1 MLAPVTGFLALLL
14 TAVALPPLLARLT
27 GGHAPRP
34 GPQLAAL
41 APAATLPA
49 LAAVALA
56 AASAG
61 GWGGGWWLALLLA
74 VPAAILLAWQ
84 LPPFPSNARA
94 HPVGPAGGAGGR
106 RAPSAW
112 PASPGRLPEPPPDT
126 VTVRVLTLNSRGGS
140 ADPAALL
147 AALRQHAVDVLA
159 VQELTWDLVHRLD
172 EAGLGGLLP
181 HTHLD
186 PRPDSPGTGLWARWP
201 LTPLPPVP
209 GLAAAAPRARAEP
222 VPGRPVVL
230 TSVHPL
236 TPMRDRGYT
245 WQRDLAR
252 LLPLAQSSEPQVVMG
267 DFNASRDHQPFRDLL
282 AAGFVDCADAA
293 QHRTWPGFTW
303 PTSWDLY
310 SDRENQ
316 RFPDRRAPA
325 LMRLDHVLVSR
336 AGAAVH
342 AARPVRVTGT
352 DHHAVLAVIEFT

>member
-41 APAATLPA
+41 APVATLPA

-56 AASAG
+56 ATSA
-61 GWGGGWWLALLLA
+61 WWLALLLA

-84 LPPFPSNARA
+84 LPPFPSNASAR
-94 HPVGPAGGAGGR
+94 PVTPHR
-106 RAPSAW
+106 F
-112 PASPGRLPEPPPDT
+112 PASPPDT

-140 ADPAALL
+140 ADAAALV
-147 AALRQHAVDVLA
+147 AVLRQHAVDVLA

-172 EAGLGGLLP
+172 EAGLGTLLP
-181 HTHLD
+181 HAHLD
-186 PRPDSPGTGLWARWP
+186 PRPEAPGCGLWARWP
-201 LTPLPPVP
+201 LTPLPTVP
-209 GLAAAAPRARAEP
+209 GLVAAAPRARAEP
-222 VPGRPVVL
+222 APGRPVVL
-230 TSVHPL
+230 TAVHPL
-236 TPMRDRGYT
+236 TPMRDRGYP

-252 LLPLAQSSEPQVVMG
+252 LLPLAQDSGPQVVMG
-267 DFNASRDHQPFRDLL
+267 DFNASRDHQPFRNLL
-282 AAGFVDCADAA
+282 AAGFLDCADAA

-303 PTSWDLY
+303 PVSWDLY

-316 RFPDRRAPA
+316 RFPDRRTPA

-336 AGAAVH
+336 AGATVRT
-342 AARPVRVTGT
+342 ARPVRVAGT
-352 DHHAVLAVIEFT
+352 DHQAVLAVIEFT

>member
-14 TAVALPPLLARLT
+14 TAVALPPLLARLI

-41 APAATLPA
+41 APVATLPA

-56 AASAG
+56 AASV
-61 GWGGGWWLALLLA
+61 WWLAVLLA

-84 LPPFPSNARA
+84 LPPFLPNASAR
-94 HPVGPAGGAGGR
+94 PVGRGGSAGNGR
-106 RAPSAW
+106 TASAR
-112 PASPGRLPEPPPDT
+112 PASPGRLAASPPDT

-140 ADPAALL
+140 ADVAALL

-172 EAGLGGLLP
+172 EAGLGDLLP

-186 PRPDSPGTGLWARWP
+186 PRSDSPGTGLWARWP
-201 LTPLPPVP
+201 LTPLESVP
-209 GLAAAAPRARAEP
+209 GLVAAAPRARAEP

-236 TPMRDRGYT
+236 TPMRDRGYP

-252 LLPLAQSSEPQVVMG
+252 LLPLAQDSGPQVVMG

-303 PTSWDLY
+303 PASWDLY

-316 RFPDRRAPA
+316 RFPDRRTPA

-336 AGAAVH
+336 ADATVR
-342 AARPVRVTGT
+342 AARPVRVAGT